1 MPLDSKSSKNLFL
14 LAFFGISLFASSEK
28 VDFSISEKYQD
39 LSSEIFKNISSHHYT
54 REIDKESFNDLYI
67 DALLEELDGNKNLF
81 LSYEIKSFKRKSS
94 NYKKNR
100 ENFDINLAYEI
111 LNTYFNRV
119 IEISEY
125 QIKLAKKDS
134 FDLSIDESIDIFY
147 DDNEYAST
155 MLELKERWRK
165 TTKNDF
171 IVSVL
176 AKDDEDEIIS
186 NLTNRYER
194 RIKRVLQ
201 RKDEDIFLLA
211 INIMTRQFDPHSTY
225 LSPYNAEDFEID
237 MSLKLG
243 GIGALL
249 SNSATEDYA
258 IIVSLVPGGPAEKN
272 GELEPNDKIVKIKQQ
287 NEDIFEDV
295 TGWRI
300 DEVVQKVRGEPQ
312 TFVTLE
318 IIPGD
323 AEDNSVRKI
332 VEIEREIVELEERAA
347 KSKIY
352 SLNKNGSEYKIG
364 IIDLPSF
371 YLDFEA
377 WQARDPNYKSSSK
390 DVKNILDEFKK
401 QSVDAVLVDLRNNS
415 GGALTEA
422 NKLTGLFTSA
432 GATLQIKESN
442 GNIIPWGDARVRQ
455 AWSKPMAVLVN
466 RYSASASEIFAGA
479 IQDYQRGLVIGQRT
493 FGKGTVQRLDNLS
506 EGQLKITESKFYR
519 VSGDSTQSR
528 GIDPD
533 IVLPSTWDI
542 ETVGES
548 SLPTHLP
555 WDKIKPTRYRTF
567 TEDSIAIEKTIV
579 AFEER
584 LSTDPNLIYLKD
596 VRSRYDQN
604 KNKMELSLNIDE
616 RRSEQEERKQWLL
629 EVENKRR
636 SSLGMEIFKDYESM
650 DEFNDNFDAEDID
663 TIRDYSLLQGI
674 EIIGDYIDSESN
686 FLSWRN
692 T

>member
-1 MPLDSKSSKNLFL
+1 MKKITKNLFL
-14 LAFFGISLFASSEK
+14 LPFFWISLFVSSDK
-28 VDFSISEKYQD
+28 VDFSISEKYQG

-54 REIDKESFNDLYI
+54 REIDEESFNDLYI

-81 LSYEIKSFKRKSS
+81 LSYEIKSFKRKST

-100 ENFDINLAYEI
+100 ENFDIGLAYEI

-125 QIKLAKKDS
+125 QMKLAKKDS
-134 FDLSIDESIDIFY
+134 FNLSIDEGVDIFY

-186 NLTNRYER
+186 NLIKRYER

-272 GELEPNDKIVKIKQQ
+272 GELEPNDKIVKIKQH
-287 NEDIFEDV
+287 NKDIFEDV

-332 VEIEREIVELEERAA
+332 IEIEREIVKLEERAA

-390 DVKNILDEFKK
+390 DVKNILEDFKK

-567 TEDSIAIEKTIV
+567 MEDTIAIEKTIV
-579 AFEER
+579 AFKER
-584 LSTDPNLIYLKD
+584 LSSDPNLIYLKD
-596 VRSRYDQN
+596 VRSRYDQT
-604 KNKMELSLNIDE
+604 KNKMELSLNIDK
-616 RRSEQEERKQWLL
+616 RRFEQEERKQWLL

-650 DEFNDNFDAEDID
+650 DEFIDNFDPEDID

>member
-1 MPLDSKSSKNLFL
+1 MKKITKNLFL
-14 LAFFGISLFASSEK
+14 LTFFWISLFVSSDK
-28 VDFSISEKYQD
+28 VDFSISEKYQG

-54 REIDKESFNDLYI
+54 REIDEESFNDLYI

-81 LSYEIKSFKRKSS
+81 LSYEIKSFKRKST

-100 ENFDINLAYEI
+100 EDFNIDLAYEI

-134 FDLSIDESIDIFY
+134 FNLSIDESVDIFY
-147 DDNEYAST
+147 DDNEYAPT
-155 MLELKERWRK
+155 MYELKERWRK

-176 AKDDEDEIIS
+176 AKDDENEIIS

-332 VEIEREIVELEERAA
+332 IEIEREIVELEERAA

-390 DVKNILDEFKK
+390 DVKNILEDFKK
-401 QSVDAVLVDLRNNS
+401 QSVDAVLIDLRNNS

-528 GIDPD
+528 GINPD

-555 WDKIKPTRYRTF
+555 WDRIKPTRYRTF
-567 TEDSIAIEKTIV
+567 TKDSIAIEKTII

-584 LSTDPNLIYLKD
+584 LSSDPNLVYLKD
-596 VRSRYDQN
+596 VRSRYDKN
-604 KNKMELSLNIDE
+604 KNKMELSLNIEE
-616 RRSEQEERKQWLL
+616 RRFEQEERKQWLL

-636 SSLGMEIFKDYESM
+636 SSLGMEIFKDYESL
-650 DEFNDNFDAEDID
+650 DEFNDNFDPEDID
-663 TIRDYSLLQGI
+663 IIRDYSLLQGI

>member
-1 MPLDSKSSKNLFL
+1 MKIIKNLFL
-14 LAFFGISLFASSEK
+14 FAFFGLSLFVSSEK
-28 VDFSISEKYQD
+28 VDFSISKKYQD
-39 LSSEIFKNISSHHYT
+39 LSSEIFNNISSHHYS
-54 REIDKESFNDLYI
+54 REIDKENFNDLYI
-67 DALLEELDGNKNLF
+67 DALLDELDGNKNLF
-81 LSYEIKSFKRKSS
+81 LNYEIKSFKRKSI
-94 NYKKNR
+94 NYKKNKQS
-100 ENFDINLAYEI
+100 FDINLAYEI

-119 IEISEY
+119 IEISEF
-125 QIKLAKKDS
+125 QIKVAKKDS
-134 FDLSIDESIDIFY
+134 FDLTIDEGIDIFY

-155 MLELKERWRK
+155 MFELKERWRK

-171 IVSVL
+171 VVSVL
-176 AKDDEDEIIS
+176 AKDDEEKIIS
-186 NLTNRYER
+186 NLIKRYER

-258 IIVSLVPGGPAEKN
+258 MIVSLVPGGPAEKN
-272 GELEPNDKIVKIKQQ
+272 GELEPNDKIVKIKQH

-332 VEIEREIVELEERAA
+332 IKIEREIVELEERAA

-352 SLNKNGSEYKIG
+352 SLNKNGSDYKIG

-390 DVKNILDEFKK
+390 DVKNILEDFKK

-442 GNIIPWGDARVRQ
+442 GNIIPWGDRMVKQ

-533 IVLPSTWDI
+533 IILPSTWDI

-555 WDKIKPTRYRTF
+555 WDKIKPTWYRTF
-567 TEDSIAIEKTIV
+567 REDSIAIKKTLV

-584 LSTDPNLIYLKD
+584 LLTDPNLIYLKD
-596 VRSRYDQN
+596 VRSRYDLN
-604 KNKMELSLNIDE
+604 KNKKELSLNIVK
-616 RRSEQEERKQWLL
+616 RRTEQEERKQWLL

-636 SSLGMEIFKDYESM
+636 SSLGMETFKDYESM
-650 DEFNDNFDAEDID
+650 DEFNDNFDPEDID

>member
-1 MPLDSKSSKNLFL
+1 MCIRDS
-14 LAFFGISLFASSEK
+14 
-28 VDFSISEKYQD
+28 Q
-39 LSSEIFKNISSHHYT
+39 
-54 REIDKESFNDLYI
+54 
-67 DALLEELDGNKNLF
+67 
-81 LSYEIKSFKRKSS
+81 
-94 NYKKNR
+94 
-100 ENFDINLAYEI
+100 
-111 LNTYFNRV
+111 
-119 IEISEY
+119 
-125 QIKLAKKDS
+125 
-134 FDLSIDESIDIFY
+134 
-147 DDNEYAST
+147 YAST

-567 TEDSIAIEKTIV
+567 AEDSIAIEKTIV

>member
-1 MPLDSKSSKNLFL
+1 M
-14 LAFFGISLFASSEK
+14 
-28 VDFSISEKYQD
+28 
-39 LSSEIFKNISSHHYT
+39 
-54 REIDKESFNDLYI
+54 YI

-134 FDLSIDESIDIFY
+134 FDLSIDEGIDIFY

-352 SLNKNGSEYKIG
+352 SLNKNGTEYKIG

>member
-1 MPLDSKSSKNLFL
+1 MKKITKNLFL
-14 LAFFGISLFASSEK
+14 LSFFGISLLASSDK
-28 VDFSISEKYQD
+28 VDFSISEKYQG

-54 REIDKESFNDLYI
+54 REIDEESFNNLYI
-67 DALLEELDGNKNLF
+67 EALLEELDGNKNLF
-81 LSYEIKSFKRKSS
+81 LSYEIRSFKRKST

-134 FDLSIDESIDIFY
+134 FNLSIDEDIDIFY
-147 DDNEYAST
+147 DDNEYASS

-176 AKDDEDEIIS
+176 AKDEEDEIIS

-249 SNSATEDYA
+249 SNSATEDYS

-272 GELEPNDKIVKIKQQ
+272 GELYPNDKIVKIKQH

-318 IIPGD
+318 VIPGD
-323 AEDNSVRKI
+323 AEDNSIRKI

-352 SLNKNGSEYKIG
+352 SLNKNGNEYKIG

-377 WQARDPNYKSSSK
+377 WQARDPNYKSSSR
-390 DVKNILDEFKK
+390 DVKNILEEFKK

-493 FGKGTVQRLDNLS
+493 FGKGTVQRLDSLS

-533 IVLPSTWDI
+533 IILPSTWDI

-567 TEDSIAIEKTIV
+567 TEDSIAINKTIV

-584 LSTDPNLIYLKD
+584 LSSDPNLIYLKD

-604 KNKMELSLNIDE
+604 KNKMKLSLNMDK
-616 RRSEQEERKQWLL
+616 RRIEQDERKQWLL
-629 EVENKRR
+629 KVENNRR

-650 DEFNDNFDAEDID
+650 DKFNDNFDPEDID

>member
-1 MPLDSKSSKNLFL
+1 
-14 LAFFGISLFASSEK
+14 
-28 VDFSISEKYQD
+28 
-39 LSSEIFKNISSHHYT
+39 
-54 REIDKESFNDLYI
+54 
-67 DALLEELDGNKNLF
+67 
-81 LSYEIKSFKRKSS
+81 
-94 NYKKNR
+94 
-100 ENFDINLAYEI
+100 
-111 LNTYFNRV
+111 
-119 IEISEY
+119 
-125 QIKLAKKDS
+125 
-134 FDLSIDESIDIFY
+134 
-147 DDNEYAST
+147 

-312 TFVTLE
+312 TLVTLE

-332 VEIEREIVELEERAA
+332 IEIEREIVELEERAA

>member
-1 MPLDSKSSKNLFL
+1 M
-14 LAFFGISLFASSEK
+14 
-28 VDFSISEKYQD
+28 
-39 LSSEIFKNISSHHYT
+39 
-54 REIDKESFNDLYI
+54 YI

-377 WQARDPNYKSSSK
+377 WQARDPSYKSSSK

>member
-1 MPLDSKSSKNLFL
+1 MI
-14 LAFFGISLFASSEK
+14 ISTIPS
-28 VDFSISEKYQD
+28 D
-39 LSSEIFKNISSHHYT
+39 LIISSHHYT

-134 FDLSIDESIDIFY
+134 FDLSINEGIDIFY

-186 NLTNRYER
+186 NLINRYER

-258 IIVSLVPGGPAEKN
+258 VIVSLVPGGPAEKN

-318 IIPGD
+318 IIPGG

-332 VEIEREIVELEERAA
+332 IEIEREIVELEERAA

-377 WQARDPNYKSSSK
+377 WQARDPSYKSSSK

-650 DEFNDNFDAEDID
+650 DAFNDNFDAEDID

-692 T
+692 S

>member
-1 MPLDSKSSKNLFL
+1 M
-14 LAFFGISLFASSEK
+14 
-28 VDFSISEKYQD
+28 
-39 LSSEIFKNISSHHYT
+39 
-54 REIDKESFNDLYI
+54 
-67 DALLEELDGNKNLF
+67 
-81 LSYEIKSFKRKSS
+81 
-94 NYKKNR
+94 
-100 ENFDINLAYEI
+100 
-111 LNTYFNRV
+111 
-119 IEISEY
+119 
-125 QIKLAKKDS
+125 
-134 FDLSIDESIDIFY
+134 
-147 DDNEYAST
+147 
-155 MLELKERWRK
+155 
-165 TTKNDF
+165 
-171 IVSVL
+171 
-176 AKDDEDEIIS
+176 
-186 NLTNRYER
+186 
-194 RIKRVLQ
+194 
-201 RKDEDIFLLA
+201 
-211 INIMTRQFDPHSTY
+211 
-225 LSPYNAEDFEID
+225 
-237 MSLKLG
+237 
-243 GIGALL
+243 
-249 SNSATEDYA
+249 
-258 IIVSLVPGGPAEKN
+258 
-272 GELEPNDKIVKIKQQ
+272 
-287 NEDIFEDV
+287 
-295 TGWRI
+295 
-300 DEVVQKVRGEPQ
+300 
-312 TFVTLE
+312 
-318 IIPGD
+318 
-323 AEDNSVRKI
+323 
-332 VEIEREIVELEERAA
+332 
-347 KSKIY
+347 
-352 SLNKNGSEYKIG
+352 
-364 IIDLPSF
+364 
-371 YLDFEA
+371 
-377 WQARDPNYKSSSK
+377 
-390 DVKNILDEFKK
+390 DEFKK

-567 TEDSIAIEKTIV
+567 AEDSIAIEKTIV

-636 SSLGMEIFKDYESM
+636 SSLDMEIFKDYESM
-650 DEFNDNFDAEDID
+650 DEFNDNFDPEDID

>member
-1 MPLDSKSSKNLFL
+1 M
-14 LAFFGISLFASSEK
+14 
-28 VDFSISEKYQD
+28 
-39 LSSEIFKNISSHHYT
+39 
-54 REIDKESFNDLYI
+54 
-67 DALLEELDGNKNLF
+67 
-81 LSYEIKSFKRKSS
+81 
-94 NYKKNR
+94 
-100 ENFDINLAYEI
+100 AYEI

-119 IEISEY
+119 IEVSEY
-125 QIKLAKKDS
+125 QIKLAQKDS
-134 FDLSIDESIDIFY
+134 FDLSIYEGIDIFY

-332 VEIEREIVELEERAA
+332 IEIEREIVELEERAA

-377 WQARDPNYKSSSK
+377 WQARDPSYKSSSK